1 MEKHPMQYHPWT
13 IDTIA
18 NQVVGIEKKVP
29 ILSGEHIPY
38 IYLDN
43 AASTPTLKPVL
54 NSLNEF
60 MAWYSNIHRGTGFK
74 SQISTHFF
82 EMARDIIAKFFNI
95 NLEDH
100 LVIFGKN
107 GTEAINKL
115 AHRVPLPE
123 DCVVLVTKM
132 EHHSNDLP
140 WRFRRPVI
148 HVNVDNQGRLDWAD
162 FEDKLN
168 TYKNNIGL
176 IAVTGASNVTG
187 YINDVHQI
195 AEIAHKN
202 NAKIMVD
209 AAQLAPHRRID
220 IKEPGH
226 LQHLD
231 FLAISAHKIYA
242 PFGLGVLITDRGM
255 FNEGDPDI
263 VGGGTVDLV
272 SDDYAYWTEAPE
284 KEEAGTPN
292 VAGAIALAKALKIIM
307 EIGMDTIAAHEAEL
321 TRYALKEL
329 KKIPELIFYGS
340 VDEEEVHERLGV
352 ISFNVSNKPHALVG
366 AILNYE
372 GGIGVR
378 NGCFCAHPYIK
389 CLLGVTIEETK
400 VLEEKIL
407 SHDRSTIPGAVRM
420 SFGMYNNKNEID
432 QMIKVLQTVA
442 TDSYQGEYQL
452 NPETGEYFPK
462 NFNINF
468 NDYYQ
473 F

>member
-1 MEKHPMQYHPWT
+1 MQQQAWT

-18 NQVVGIEKKVP
+18 DQVVGIDKKVP
-29 ILSGEHIPY
+29 LLNGEHIRY

-43 AASTPTLKPVL
+43 AASTPTLQPVL
-54 NSLNEF
+54 DSLNDF
-60 MAWYSNIHRGTGFK
+60 MGWYSNIHRGTGFK
-74 SQISTHFF
+74 SQISTYYF
-82 EMARDIIAKFFNI
+82 EQARDIVAKFFNI
-95 NLEDH
+95 NLKDH

-115 AHRVPLPE
+115 AHRMPLPE

-140 WRFRRPVI
+140 WRFRRPVV
-148 HVNVDNQGRLDWAD
+148 HVEVDNQGRLDWDD
-162 FEDKLN
+162 FDEKLKE
-168 TYKNNIGL
+168 YKGKIGL

-187 YINDVHQI
+187 YINDVYKI
-195 AEIAHKN
+195 AAIAHEN

-209 AAQLAPHRRID
+209 AAQLAPHRKID

-226 LQHLD
+226 PQHLD

-255 FNEGDPDI
+255 FKEGDPDI

-272 SDDYAYWTEAPE
+272 SEDYAYWTDAPE

-292 VAGAIALAKALKIIM
+292 VAGAIALAKALSIIM

-321 TRYALKEL
+321 TRYALQKL
-329 KKIPELIFYGS
+329 KKIPGLVFYGS
-340 VDEEEVHERLGV
+340 LNEDEVEKRLGV
-352 ISFNVSNKPHALVG
+352 ISFNVKDKPHALVG

-378 NGCFCAHPYIK
+378 NGCFCAHPYVK
-389 CLLGVTIEETK
+389 CLLGVTVEEVK
-400 VLEEKIL
+400 VLEERIL
-407 SHDRSTIPGAVRM
+407 SHDRSTIPGAVRL
-420 SFGMYNNKNEID
+420 SFGMYNNKDEID
-432 QMIKVLQTVA
+432 QMVKVLETV
-442 TDSYQGEYQL
+442 TTGTYKGEYELLQ
-452 NPETGEYFPK
+452 ETGEYFPK
-462 NFNINF
+462 NFEINF
-468 NDYYQ
+468 EDYYQ
-473 F
+473 L

>member
-1 MEKHPMQYHPWT
+1 MREQSWT
-13 IDTIA
+13 IETIA
-18 NQVVGIEKKVP
+18 EQVVGIDKKVP
-29 ILSGEHIPY
+29 LLNGEHIPY
-38 IYLDN
+38 VYFDN

-54 NSLNEF
+54 TALNEF
-60 MAWYSNIHRGTGFK
+60 MEWYSNIHRGTGFK
-74 SQISTHFF
+74 SQISTHYF
-82 EMARDIIAKFFNI
+82 EMAREIVAKFFNI
-95 NLEDH
+95 KLEEH

-123 DCVVLVTKM
+123 DSVILVTKM

-148 HVNVDNQGRLDWAD
+148 HVDVDNQGRLDWND
-162 FEDKLN
+162 FEDKLKK
-168 TYKNNIGL
+168 YKDKIGL

-187 YINDVHQI
+187 YINDVYAI
-195 AEIAHKN
+195 AEIAHQN

-209 AAQLAPHRRID
+209 AAQLAPHRKID

-226 LQHLD
+226 PQHLD

-255 FNEGDPDI
+255 FKEGDPDI

-272 SDDYAYWTEAPE
+272 SEDYAYWADAPE

-292 VAGAIALAKALKIIM
+292 VAGAIALAKALNIIM
-307 EIGMDTIAAHEAEL
+307 NIGMDKIAEHEAVL
-321 TRYALKEL
+321 TRYALQKM
-329 KKIPELIFYGS
+329 KNIPGIIFYGS
-340 VDEEEVHERLGV
+340 VKEEEVHKRLGV
-352 ISFNVSNKPHALVG
+352 ISFNVKDLPHALVG

-389 CLLGVTIEETK
+389 CLLGVTVEETK

-407 SHDRSTIPGAVRM
+407 SHDRSTVPGAVRM
-420 SFGMYNNKNEID
+420 SFGMYNNTSEID
-432 QMIKVLQTVA
+432 QMVDVLQKIT
-442 TDSYQGEYQL
+442 TDSYKGEYVL
-452 NPETGEYFPK
+452 KTETGEYFPK
-462 NFNINF
+462 NFQINYD
-468 NDYYQ
+468 DYFQ

>member
-1 MEKHPMQYHPWT
+1 MQQQPLT
-13 IDTIA
+13 IDTIV
-18 NQVVGIEKKVP
+18 NEVVGRNKEVP
-29 ILSGEHIPY
+29 LLNGEHVPY

-54 NSLNEF
+54 KSLNDF
-60 MAWYSNIHRGTGFK
+60 MEWYSNIHRGTGFK

-82 EMARDIIAKFFNI
+82 EQAREIVAKFFNI
-95 NLEDH
+95 NLKDH

-140 WRFRRPVI
+140 WRVRRPVI
-148 HVNVDNQGRLDWAD
+148 HVEVDNQGRLDWND
-162 FEDKLN
+162 FENQLKK
-168 TYKNNIGL
+168 YKNKIGL

-187 YINDVHQI
+187 YINDIYAI
-195 AEIAHKN
+195 AEIAHQN

-209 AAQLAPHRRID
+209 AAQLAPHRKID
-220 IKEPGH
+220 IKKPGH
-226 LQHLD
+226 PQHID
-231 FLAISAHKIYA
+231 FLALSAHKIYA
-242 PFGLGVLITDRGM
+242 PFGLGILITDRGM
-255 FNEGDPDI
+255 FSEGDPDI

-272 SDDYAYWTEAPE
+272 SEDYAYWTEAPE

-292 VAGAIALAKALKIIM
+292 VAGAIALAKALNIIM
-307 EIGMDTIAAHEAEL
+307 DIGMDKIAKHEADL
-321 TRYALKEL
+321 TRYALQEL
-329 KKIPELIFYGS
+329 KKIPGLIFYGS
-340 VDEEEVHERLGV
+340 VDENEVHKRLGV
-352 ISFNVSNKPHALVG
+352 ISFNVKDKPHALVG

-389 CLLGVTIEETK
+389 CLLGVTVEETK

-432 QMIKVLQTVA
+432 QMVKVLKTVT
-442 TDSYQGEYQL
+442 TDTFKGEYEL
-452 NPETGEYFPK
+452 ISETGEYFPK
-462 NFNINF
+462 NFKINYDEYF
-468 NDYYQ
+468 K

>member
-1 MEKHPMQYHPWT
+1 MQQESWT
-13 IDTIA
+13 LETIVDE
-18 NQVVGIEKKVP
+18 VVGIEKKVP
-29 ILSGEHIPY
+29 LLNGEHIPY

-82 EMARDIIAKFFNI
+82 EQAREIVAKFFNI
-95 NLEDH
+95 NLKDH

-115 AHRVPLPE
+115 AHRVPLAD

-148 HVNVDNQGRLDWAD
+148 HVEVDNQGRLDWND
-162 FEDKLN
+162 FEDKIKK
-168 TYKNNIGL
+168 YKNKIGV

-187 YINDVHQI
+187 YINDVYKV
-195 AEIAHKN
+195 AEIAHEN

-209 AAQLAPHRRID
+209 AAQLAPHRKID
-220 IKEPGH
+220 IKAPGDP
-226 LQHLD
+226 QHLD

-255 FNEGDPDI
+255 FKEGDPDI

-272 SDDYAYWTEAPE
+272 SEDYAYWTDAPE

-292 VAGAIALAKALKIIM
+292 VAGAIALAKALSIIM
-307 EIGMDTIAAHEAEL
+307 DIGMDKIADHEAEL
-321 TRYALKEL
+321 TRYALQKL
-329 KKIPELIFYGS
+329 KKIPGLIFYGS
-340 VDEEEVHERLGV
+340 VREEDVHKRLGV
-352 ISFNVSNKPHALVG
+352 ISFNVKDKPHALVG

-378 NGCFCAHPYIK
+378 NGCFCAHPYVK
-389 CLLGVTIEETK
+389 CLLGVSVEETK
-400 VLEEKIL
+400 ILEERIL

-420 SFGMYNNKNEID
+420 SFGMYNTKEEVD
-432 QMIKVLQTVA
+432 KMVEVLKTVT
-442 TDSYQGEYQL
+442 TDTYKGEYEL
-452 NPETGEYFPK
+452 YPETGEYFPK
-462 NFNINF
+462 NFKVNF
-468 NDYYQ
+468 DDYYQ